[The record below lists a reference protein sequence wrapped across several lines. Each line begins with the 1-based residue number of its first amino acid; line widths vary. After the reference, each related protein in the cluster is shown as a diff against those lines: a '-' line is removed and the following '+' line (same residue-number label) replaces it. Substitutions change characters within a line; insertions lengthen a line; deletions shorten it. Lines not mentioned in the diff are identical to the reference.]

1 MHRSINR
8 NVRRAKVLRRSSSGA
23 VTVIK
28 QNYFRICV
36 GRGQAVMSLACRAL
50 ALSLVLLLSES
61 DAAGAQTKQH
71 PPKTDSDLSEL
82 NLEDLMKIEVQTV
95 YGASKFL
102 QKVTEAPSSITI
114 VTADDIQKYGYRTL
128 ADILKSVRSFVI
140 TNDRGY
146 SYIGVRG
153 FSRPGDF
160 NSLVLLMVNG
170 HRVNDSI
177 YDGAAIGTEFVL
189 DVDLIDRVE
198 IIRGPSSSLYG
209 ANAFFAVINVV
220 TKTGKSVEGVEVS
233 GELTSLDGY
242 KGRITYGN
250 EFRNGLQLL
259 LSGTFYDSA
268 GHRRLFFKEFDDPT
282 TNNGVA
288 ENADSDEFS
297 SFFATLSS
305 RHFNFQAAHS
315 GRTKHLPTAALGTI
329 FNDNRTKTS
338 DYHGYMDLRYE
349 RTFENKVELLARA
362 YYDHFY
368 YEARLMYNRSTTDEP
383 FVVDNRDYASASW
396 AGAELAI
403 SKRLFSK
410 HKITLGG
417 DFREA
422 FNQRLGNKDLNPF
435 FEYINVNP
443 DRDNKGVYIQD
454 EFSLKKNLILNAGL
468 RYDHYSET
476 GGITNP
482 RLALIYTPAKKTTLK
497 LLYGRAFRAP
507 DPYEL
512 AYLPAGDS
520 TSVRIQPET
529 VSTTEIVVE
538 RYQGDRLRFAASFFY
553 YDADKLLS
561 YLINSSTG
569 AVALGNLRH
578 VDSVGIETEAEAK
591 FNNGIDA
598 RISYSVQEARKSL
611 TDELLPNSPKHIA
624 RLNLFA
630 PILKERLSAG
640 LELQYMSDRLT
651 YLGDQL
657 EEFAVCNL
665 TLLSKKLVKGAEL
678 SFSVYNLFDASYAD
692 PASAYHRTSSIQQDG
707 RTFRLKV
714 TYRFSSAGRN
724 P

>member
-1 MHRSINR
+1 
-8 NVRRAKVLRRSSSGA
+8 VLFLNTTEASTQG
-23 VTVIK
+23 K
-28 QNYFRICV
+28 
-36 GRGQAVMSLACRAL
+36 
-50 ALSLVLLLSES
+50 
-61 DAAGAQTKQH
+61 KP
-71 PPKTDSDLSEL
+71 PPKGPPDLTEL

-114 VTADDIQKYGYRTL
+114 VTADDIQRYGYRTF

-140 TNDRGY
+140 TNDRAY
-146 SYIGVRG
+146 SYIGVRS

-170 HRVNDSI
+170 HRVNDNI
-177 YDGAAIGTEFVL
+177 YNGAAIGTEFVL

-209 ANAFFAVINVV
+209 TNAFFAVINVV
-220 TKTGKSVEGVEVS
+220 TRSGKSVEGVEVS
-233 GELTSLDGY
+233 GELASLDGY

-259 LSGTFYDSA
+259 LSGTFYNSA

-297 SFFATLSS
+297 SFFANLSS
-305 RHFNFQAAHS
+305 KHFTFYAAHS
-315 GRTKHLPTAALGTI
+315 GRTKRLPTAALGTI

-338 DYHGYMDLRYE
+338 DYHGYVDLKYE
-349 RTFENKVELLARA
+349 RTFENNVDLLARA

-368 YEARLMYNRSTTDEP
+368 YQARLMYNRSTTDEP
-383 FVVDNRDYASASW
+383 FVIENRDYAGANW

-403 SKRLFSK
+403 SRRLFSK

-417 DFREA
+417 EFRDA
-422 FNQRLGNKDLNPF
+422 FNQSLGNKDINPS

-443 DRDNKGVYIQD
+443 DADNKGVYIQD
-454 EFSLKKNLILNAGL
+454 EFSLNKNLILNAGV
-468 RYDHYSET
+468 RYDYYSET
-476 GGITNP
+476 GGTTNP
-482 RLALIYTPAKKTTLK
+482 RLALIYTPARNTTLK

-529 VSTTEIVVE
+529 VKTTEVVVE

-553 YDADKLLS
+553 YDADRLLS
-561 YLINSSTG
+561 YQINSSTG
-569 AVALGNLRH
+569 AVALGNLRQ

-591 FNNGIDA
+591 FNNGIEA
-598 RISYSVQEARKSL
+598 GISYSVQEARKSP

-624 RLNLFA
+624 KLNLFA
-630 PILKERLSAG
+630 PILKDRLSAG
-640 LELQYMSDRLT
+640 LDLQYMSDRMT
-651 YLGDQL
+651 YVGDPL

-665 TLLSKKLVKGAEL
+665 TLLTKKLVKGTDL
-678 SFSVYNLFDASYAD
+678 SFSVYNLFDANYAD
-692 PASAYHRTSSIQQDG
+692 PAPAYHRSSSIQQDG
-707 RTFRLKV
+707 RTFRLKI
-714 TYRFSSAGRN
+714 TYRFSSASRN